1 MGGVYMRDKDYDA
14 HKGCCYR
21 DTCTKDL
28 EKCCF
33 MKTEEKKCII
43 GGCKK

>member
-1 MGGVYMRDKDYDA
+1 MKDKDYDA

-21 DTCTKDL
+21 YDCNKDL

-33 MKTEEKKCII
+33 MKTEEKECII